1 MMNEWIFA
9 GYLWQIICSTPCFT
23 KFVVLATCTAKQP
36 SSARF
41 CSKCCAIPRVSISW
55 FMKNLPRYLVVS
67 ENWGIPKIIKMDH
80 FFTGKLIVWG
90 FEVAKFRETPGCSGG
105 RWIKQR
111 HVLLQ
116 DIHNLLARSANMWW
130 RCTKTHIQVAVSWR
144 KSGLQSAPPHR
155 ILGITASPLKFL
167 PRFPA

>member
-130 RCTKTHIQVAVSWR
+130 RCTKTHIQVAVSLR
-144 KSGLQSAPPHR
+144 KSALQSEPRPT
-155 ILGITASPLKFL
+155 GFWASLHHL
-167 PRFPA
+167 